1 MRIRTREVHNQ
12 MYNTIVFIL
21 KSIHA
26 VYMLLIITF
35 FKSVIYKGKH
45 AYSHHLKFRAKNKNR
60 LEIFMIL
67 FSNQIIFMLKF

>member
-35 FKSVIYKGKH
+35 FKSEGKH